1 MNLRK
6 HPLVVLGLAA
16 TLACVGLPAAAATDV
31 TVAYVT
37 APDSP
42 QGAQVKH
49 FIELVNKEMP
59 GQFNFKVFPSGQLG
73 TESSGLRQ
81 LQVGTL
87 DMANLVT
94 PITEAVPKMGIFDL
108 PFLFKGDEH
117 ARRALTPELRDE
129 MRQTVEGA
137 TGLTLLGIYD
147 TGFRQVISK
156 RPIHTVADMA
166 GVRIR
171 VPGGALRQQL
181 FKDLGANPTPIDWT
195 ETYTALQTGVVDGV
209 EAAIYGHY
217 EAKLY
222 QVAKNLVMTNHAF
235 SQSYLTVSK
244 TFWNKLTDEQKK
256 QFRKIGQEMI
266 DWSFDYSIDTA
277 QKDLDV
283 MKADG
288 LEINEINQDEFR
300 KRVDP
305 IYSAYIKKYGDSW
318 VKAIDSV
325 Q

>member
-1 MNLRK
+1 MGMRDK
-6 HPLVVLGLAA
+6 GIMAFALAA
-16 TLACVGLPAAAATDV
+16 IVSCVAPPVVAATDV

-49 FIELVNKEMP
+49 FIELVNQRMP
-59 GQFNFKVFPSGQLG
+59 GEFTFKVFPSGQLG
-73 TESSGLRQ
+73 TESSELRQ

-94 PITEAVPKMGIFDL
+94 PITEAVPKMAIFDL

-117 ARRALTPELRDE
+117 ARRALTPELRDQ
-129 MRQTVEGA
+129 MRETVESA
-137 TGLTLLGIYD
+137 THLTLLGIYD

-156 RPIHTVADMA
+156 RPIHTVADMKSL
-166 GVRIR
+166 RIR

-195 ETYTALQTGVVDGV
+195 ETYTALQTGVVDAV

-222 QVAKNLVMTNHAF
+222 QVAKNMVMTNHAF

-244 TFWNKLTDEQKK
+244 PFWNKLSDEQKK
-256 QFRKIGQEMI
+256 NFKEIGNEMI
-266 DWSFDYSIDTA
+266 DWAFNYSIETA
-277 QKDLDV
+277 KTDLEA
-283 MKADG
+283 MEKTG
-288 LEINEINQDEFR
+288 LVVNQIHQDQFR
-300 KRVDP
+300 ERVEP
-305 IYSAYIKKYGDSW
+305 IYQAYEKKYGDSW
-318 VKAIDSV
+318 IKAIDSV